1 MKKPDKKLSAIY
13 SIVAL
18 MLCTAV
24 YLNWSYASVPN
35 EQAVSSQTLDSNYGD
50 SIFVLDTE
58 KEEVTSVIN
67 DANGDNFASA
77 KLTRTTSRD
86 TAISILNETINNEL
100 ASEEAKNMASE
111 SIAVMSSNALA
122 EGAIE
127 TVMSAKGF
135 EQCVVFISD
144 DGVNV
149 LVEKTSGEFT
159 ETDAA
164 IIKDVVMSQTDITAN
179 KIKIIETN

>member
-1 MKKPDKKLSAIY
+1 MKRPDKKRSAIY
-13 SIVAL
+13 SLVAL

-24 YLNWSYASVPN
+24 YLNWSYTTVPN
-35 EQAVSSQTLDSNYGD
+35 GELVSSDVNFGD
-50 SIFVLDTE
+50 TVFVNEIEDQ
-58 KEEVTSVIN
+58 EVTSVISDVDGN
-67 DANGDNFASA
+67 SFATA
-77 KLTRTTSRD
+77 KLTRTTARD
-86 TAISILNETINNEL
+86 EAISILNETI
-100 ASEEAKNMASE
+100 SSDSSTEEAKNMASE

-135 EQCVVFISD
+135 DESVVYISD

-149 LVEKTSGEFT
+149 LVSKLEGEFT

-164 IIKDVVMSQTDITAN
+164 IIKDVVMSETDVTAN